1 MFEICPKCG
10 NYEWNKRVS
19 VDKWSA
25 CCPKCGASWENRAFP
40 LLILTGCSGIGKTTT
55 ARRLM
60 ERQKDFVVLDGD
72 LLFTDNEGEYM
83 DWVERIEGLTR
94 DIMQCGKPVLWTM
107 AGNLDKLKKA
117 WNQRFFP
124 EIYCLA
130 LVCGE

>member
-10 NYEWNKRVS
+10 NCEWNKLVS

-25 CCPKCGASWENRAFP
+25 SCPKCGASWENRAFP

-72 LLFTDNEGEYM
+72 LLFTDNEGS
-83 DWVERIEGLTR
+83 T
-94 DIMQCGKPVLWTM
+94 WT
-107 AGNLDKLKKA
+107 GSS
-117 WNQRFFP
+117 
-124 EIYCLA
+124 A
-130 LVCGE
+130 LRG